1 MFEDSMITKIFMFQF
16 VNSYASFFYIAFIA
30 ESVND
35 CPAGGCME
43 ALAINLAII
52 YGTRLASSQVTGL
65 LIPYLQYQY
74 KYRKET
80 ENHAGRMTRP
90 EKEFLLQPYDLLS
103 SSLDDYA
110 DIAIQ
115 FGYTSMFVT
124 ALPMAALFALISN
137 FVNVRF
143 KGFKLFNLHQ
153 RPFPKGAEDIGT
165 WQTIFLTL
173 SVIAV
178 VTNAGL
184 TVFTMNC
191 LDHFSLVVRYWIFI
205 LFQWVCFT
213 LQVIIMEAIPD
224 VPEDIEIQLQR
235 TEFIVDK
242 LIDKV
247 ADNDDNDA
255 ASAVDPTAPIIYDK
269 YPVDVGGRYSQARG
283 SNFLY
288 G

>member
-1 MFEDSMITKIFMFQF
+1 
-16 VNSYASFFYIAFIA
+16 
-30 ESVND
+30 
-35 CPAGGCME
+35 ME

-52 YGTRLASSQVTGL
+52 YGTRLASSQIIGL
-65 LIPYLQYQY
+65 LIPYLSYQY

-80 ENHAGRMTRP
+80 EHHAGRMTRP

-115 FGYTSMFVT
+115 FGYTAMFIT
-124 ALPMAALFALISN
+124 ALPVAALFALLSN
-137 FVNVRF
+137 FVNIRF

-165 WQTIFLTL
+165 WQMIFLAL

-191 LDHFSLVVRYWIFI
+191 LDHLNLVARYWIFI
-205 LFQWVCFT
+205 LFQWVCFI

-224 VPEDIEIQLQR
+224 VPEDIDIQLQR
-235 TEFIVDK
+235 TEFIVKK

-247 ADNDDNDA
+247 ADDDDNDA
-255 ASAVDPTAPIIYDK
+255 SSTADPQAPIVFDQ
-269 YPVDVGGRYSQARG
+269 YPVDVGGRYSEAHG
-283 SNFLY
+283 GNFLMDNMH
-288 G
+288 